1 MFKSSDYVVQSVNL
15 LGSDTIEMLTQIICQ
30 RVFIL
35 PKQQQLKKNGQI
47 LEHSK
52 TLSKSNLK
60 NGDIIFVDILPLC
73 KITINTGKGHKPVT
87 VEVLPNDTISEVK
100 DHLQKESGLSM
111 YNRCLIHEGA
121 VLEEHKSVDDYNIKD
136 GSILFLFQRPPE
148 LVALTFQRTS
158 GEVSELKFNP
168 RDPDSVQSTIQN
180 IIKDENES
188 ASKSHVYECK
198 QF

>member
-47 LEHSK
+47 LEHNK
-52 TLSKSNLK
+52 TLSKSNLI

-100 DHLQKESGLSM
+100 DQLRKESGLSM
-111 YNRCLIHEGA
+111 YNRCLLHEGA
-121 VLEEHKSVDDYNIKD
+121 VLEEHKSVDDYDIKD
-136 GSILFLFQRPPE
+136 GSILFLSQRPPE
-148 LVALTFQRTS
+148 LVT
-158 GEVSELKFNP
+158 
-168 RDPDSVQSTIQN
+168 
-180 IIKDENES
+180 
-188 ASKSHVYECK
+188 
-198 QF
+198 